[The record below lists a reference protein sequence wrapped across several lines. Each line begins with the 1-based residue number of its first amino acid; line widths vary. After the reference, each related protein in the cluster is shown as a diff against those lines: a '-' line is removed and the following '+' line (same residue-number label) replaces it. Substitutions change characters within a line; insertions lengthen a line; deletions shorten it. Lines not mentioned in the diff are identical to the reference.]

1 MSCEAW
7 VFYNI
12 MYFQLF
18 LFQLYISVTT
28 NQFWKTE
35 RNASP
40 QLQRKIKSSLHMR
53 NVGYVLAP
61 ATPSSKIGI
70 IARDECN
77 YKTDVIQT

>member
-1 MSCEAW
+1 
-7 VFYNI
+7 
-12 MYFQLF
+12 
-18 LFQLYISVTT
+18 
-28 NQFWKTE
+28 
-35 RNASP
+35 
-40 QLQRKIKSSLHMR
+40 MR